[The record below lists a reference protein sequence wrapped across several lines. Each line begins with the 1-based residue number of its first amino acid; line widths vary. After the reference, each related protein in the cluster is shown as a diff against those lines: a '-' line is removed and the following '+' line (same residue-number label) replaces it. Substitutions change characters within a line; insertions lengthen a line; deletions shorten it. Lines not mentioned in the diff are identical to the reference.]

1 MSLMSTIELD
11 SVVVAATAGDESAFS
26 ELVERHRR
34 ELQAHAYRIVG
45 SREDAED
52 LTQETFLRAW
62 RMRESFQGRASF
74 RAWLYRIAT
83 NTCLSAL
90 ERRSRRP
97 QGVQSPG
104 ALEAIPAAD
113 AEPDEVLV
121 TKETAHLAV
130 LAAVQHLPPR
140 QRAVLIVRDVLG
152 WPAKETAALLGTSV
166 ASVTSAHQRARSTLR
181 EKADG
186 AGRH

>member
-1 MSLMSTIELD
+1 MRLMNTTERDPL
-11 SVVVAATAGDESAFS
+11 VAAAIAGDETAFA
-26 ELVERHRR
+26 ELVERHGR
-34 ELQAHAYRIVG
+34 ELHAHAYRIVG
-45 SREDAED
+45 SHEDAED

-62 RMRESFQGRASF
+62 RRLESYQGRASF
-74 RAWLYRIAT
+74 RTWLYTIAT
-83 NTCLSAL
+83 NACLSAL

-97 QGVQSPG
+97 QGTQTP

-113 AEPDEVLV
+113 AEPAEALV
-121 TKETAHLAV
+121 SKETADLGF

-181 EKADG
+181 EKAG
-186 AGRH
+186 GPGRR

>member
-1 MSLMSTIELD
+1 MGLMSTIDLD
-11 SVVVAATAGDESAFS
+11 PVVAAATAGDESAFS
-26 ELVERHRR
+26 ELVERHRH
-34 ELQAHAYRIVG
+34 ELQAHAYRIVR

-74 RAWLYRIAT
+74 RSWLYRIAT
-83 NTCLSAL
+83 NACLSAL

-97 QGVQSPG
+97 QDVQSSG
-104 ALEAIPAAD
+104 ALEAIPAAG
-113 AEPDEVLV
+113 AAPDEALV
-121 TKETAHLAV
+121 MKETAHHAF
-130 LAAVQHLPPR
+130 LAAVQRLPPR

-186 AGRH
+186 SGRH

>member
-1 MSLMSTIELD
+1 MSTIELD
-11 SVVVAATAGDESAFS
+11 SVVVAATAGDEAAFS

-83 NTCLSAL
+83 NTCLS
-90 ERRSRRP
+90 
-97 QGVQSPG
+97 